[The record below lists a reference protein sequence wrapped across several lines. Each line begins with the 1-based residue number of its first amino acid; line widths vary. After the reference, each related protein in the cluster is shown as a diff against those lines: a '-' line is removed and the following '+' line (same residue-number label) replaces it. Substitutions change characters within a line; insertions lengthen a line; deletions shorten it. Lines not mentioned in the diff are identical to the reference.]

1 MKKVVSVVLVAL
13 MVLGLS
19 VTAFAADGKI
29 TVAPDKTEAKAG
41 DTVVLTVKGEGFNDV
56 GSLAI
61 SVAVDDKLELAN
73 AGEWLLT
80 GGFMSA
86 TLDELGNAAFAAEN
100 AVSINTDLYKLSVK
114 VKDGTAAGTYAVKVT
129 LTLENGTASEF
140 TANITVPSTDAPH
153 EHKYGEWKKVDDKNH
168 EAVCECGDKKV
179 EAHTWDAG
187 KVTKEATTEAE
198 GEKTFTCTACNATM
212 TQVIPKK
219 TSPVTGDNAVAVVF
233 LSTLALVAACGIVV
247 ASKKRVN
254 D

>member
-80 GGFMSA
+80 GGYVTA
-86 TLDELGNAAFAAEN
+86 PLDEQGNAVFAAEKDF
-100 AVSINTDLYKLSVK
+100 SINTDLYKLSVK

-129 LTLENGTASEF
+129 LTLDNATSEF